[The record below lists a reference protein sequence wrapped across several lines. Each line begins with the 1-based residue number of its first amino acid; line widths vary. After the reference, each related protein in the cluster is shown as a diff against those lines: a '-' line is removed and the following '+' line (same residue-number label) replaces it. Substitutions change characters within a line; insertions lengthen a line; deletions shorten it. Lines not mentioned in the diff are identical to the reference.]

1 MADTVARLIFE
12 TDTKGLDDANKKLD
26 DLGKTGQA
34 TGGKLPKKPL
44 KETATAAENL
54 SQRFSQAAT
63 ATAALQGPL
72 NGLSGRLSFISTGL
86 TKIGVAGLLV
96 STSLFGLAFA
106 TKRALNELQEFE
118 TQMFKI
124 DALIK
129 ATGGAA
135 GLTSDQINEMAVSL
149 GELTLASANEMRG
162 AAAVLL
168 TFKSITSDVFQSTLT
183 LTQDIGHVMGQTAIS
198 GAKQLGKALED
209 PMRNMEA
216 LRRVGVSFNDEQ
228 KSLITNMQ
236 RSGDIVGAQTELIK
250 ILEGQIGGAGEGGG
264 LAQAT
269 DLLAHNTER
278 VAIKFAEASGVGE
291 AYKSF
296 INSLAT
302 VTGAMAKE
310 TSLEDQLA
318 NAQQALDNFNTKNV
332 ATQLQAIPVM
342 FGTQF
347 TEIPVDGAA
356 LQARVDQLK
365 AEIQA
370 EKDSQAEKQ
379 RLKQE
384 QIDATNAAN
393 VAEFE
398 TFKRKE
404 NLKTLAA
411 QESEQ
416 MQTGNLRAAAVTRVA
431 IAQEQA
437 DIERDAAIKKH
448 GDLEV
453 FQETHT
459 AKMKAITAKFNADI
473 AAITEGETDSADKA
487 SKEADKA
494 AAEKEALE
502 QGFLEQR
509 IQAEEHEA
517 TLQNNLVVAHE
528 RKMELLI
535 EQQAIELE
543 NANNHNASITE
554 LEEAHRLE
562 RANLAAV
569 QAKETLKIDEKTAT
583 TQKKIQLSMAKSAL
597 SILGSIGANSKKVK
611 VAMLAADVGIG
622 LAENKINTEI
632 EVSAARATGPAG
644 IALEPAIRT
653 ASALRAAAIVA
664 AGAMKIH
671 NATSGGGG
679 GGGGSAAAEQA
690 PTAPEP
696 LESFVE
702 SPRTINLTIDNSI
715 DPEGARRIVEAINE
729 VSGDGLMI
737 DAVAI

>member
-34 TGGKLPKKPL
+34 TGSKLPKKPL

-86 TKIGVAGLLV
+86 TKIGVAGLLM

-106 TKRALNELQEFE
+106 TKRALNELEEFE

-124 DALIK
+124 DALIRS
-129 ATGGAA
+129 TGGTA
-135 GLTSDQINEMAVSL
+135 GLTSDQINEMALSL

-168 TFKSITSDVFQSTLT
+168 TFKSISSDVFQSTLS

-278 VAIKFAEASGVGE
+278 VAIKFAEATGVGE
-291 AYKSF
+291 LYKAF
-296 INSLAT
+296 INSLAKA
-302 VTGAMAKE
+302 TGALAQE

-318 NAQQALDNFNTKNV
+318 NAQQALDNFDSGKITQEFTTIQSAFGRPIIS
-332 ATQLQAIPVM
+332 ATDI
-342 FGTQF
+342 
-347 TEIPVDGAA
+347 DGDA
-356 LQARVDQLK
+356 LKRTRDR
-365 AEIQA
+365 IQA
-370 EKDSQAEKQ
+370 EIDAEKEKQAELE
-379 RLKQE
+379 RIKQE
-384 QIDATNAAN
+384 QIDATNQAN
-393 VAEFE
+393 IAEFE

-411 QESEQ
+411 LESEQ

-431 IAQEQA
+431 IAQEEA

-453 FQETHT
+453 FQQTHT
-459 AKMKAITAKFNADI
+459 AKMKAINAKFNADI
-473 AAITEGETDSADKA
+473 AAITEGETDASDKT

-502 QGFLEQR
+502 QKFLEQR
-509 IQAEEHEA
+509 IQAQEHQGM
-517 TLQNNLVVAHE
+517 LNNDLTTAHQA
-528 RKMELLI
+528 KMDLLL
-535 EQQAIELE
+535 EQQQEELD
-543 NANNHNASITE
+543 NASITE
-554 LEEAHRLE
+554 LTKAHEIE
-562 RANLAAV
+562 RANLKAEN
-569 QAKETLKIDEKTAT
+569 AKEQIKMDEKVATTKKKIDLA
-583 TQKKIQLSMAKSAL
+583 MAKSAI
-597 SILGSIGANSKKVK
+597 SILSSLGQNSKKVQ
-611 VAMLAADVGIG
+611 VAMLAAEVGVG
-622 LAENKINTEI
+622 LAENSINTTVGMSRAFADLPYPVAQGVAGKIAILGKIN
-632 EVSAARATGPAG
+632 
-644 IALEPAIRT
+644 
-653 ASALRAAAIVA
+653 AAAIIA

-671 NATSGGGG
+671 TATSGGGG
-679 GGGGSAAAEQA
+679 GGGGGASAAQSA
-690 PTAPEP
+690 PVAPPDIENVI
-696 LESFVE
+696 EA
-702 SPRTINLTIDNSI
+702 PRTINLTIDNSI

-729 VSGDGLMI
+729 VSGDGLRI

>member
-12 TDTKGLDDANKKLD
+12 TDTKGLDDANKKLG

-96 STSLFGLAFA
+96 STSLFGFVFA
-106 TKRALNELQEFE
+106 TKRALNELKEFE

-124 DALIK
+124 DALIR
-129 ATGGAA
+129 ATGGTA
-135 GLTSDQINEMAVSL
+135 GLTSDQINEMAISL

-168 TFKSITSDVFQSTLT
+168 TFKSISSDVFQSTLS
-183 LTQDIGHVMGQTAIS
+183 LTQDIGAVMGQTAIS

-228 KSLITNMQ
+228 KALITNMQ

-278 VAIKFAEASGVGE
+278 VAIKFAEVTGVGE
-291 AYKSF
+291 AYKRF
-296 INSLAT
+296 INDLATGIGALAKQPSLA
-302 VTGAMAKE
+302 
-310 TSLEDQLA
+310 DDLA
-318 NAQQALDNFNTKNV
+318 LAQKAIDNFDGGKVTEF
-332 ATQLQAIPVM
+332 VM
-342 FGTQF
+342 DSRGTF
-347 TEIPVDGAA
+347 TTT
-356 LQARVDQLK
+356 RVKKINRDTLVLTRNR
-365 AEIQA
+365 IQA
-370 EKDSQAEKQ
+370 EIDEETK
-379 RLKQE
+379 KQE
-384 QIDATNAAN
+384 ALEKSRQDQIDATNAAN
-393 VAEFE
+393 VIEFE
-398 TFKRKE
+398 IFKEAEERKVQVSE
-404 NLKTLAA
+404 EQRATL
-411 QESEQ
+411 E
-416 MQTGNLRAAAVTRVA
+416 GRL
-431 IAQEQA
+431 
-437 DIERDAAIKKH
+437 RDAAQIRMNMALEENTAELEANQKKH

-453 FQETHT
+453 FLDQHEARKKLII
-459 AKMKAITAKFNADI
+459 AKHNKEQMDI
-473 AAITEGETDSADKA
+473 SGGEEDAADKA

-502 QGFLEQR
+502 QKFLEQR
-509 IQAEEHEA
+509 LQAQEHQGTLNNDLTTAHEA
-517 TLQNNLVVAHE
+517 
-528 RKMELLI
+528 KMELLL
-535 EQQAIELE
+535 EQQELELE
-543 NANNHNASITE
+543 NAAVHNAAITE
-554 LEEAHRLE
+554 LEEAHRIE
-562 RANLAAV
+562 RANLAAE
-569 QAKETLKIDEKTAT
+569 QSKETLKIEEKTAI

-597 SILGSIGANSKKVK
+597 SILGSVGANSKKVK
-611 VAMLAADVGIG
+611 IAMLAADVGIG